1 MYPAYERYG
10 RSQSRGLHREGH
22 YPSVG
27 SLDKFYLQ
35 PQMVAM
41 DVYGHAYSQD
51 NFNARDV
58 GYRVER
64 RSIPREYFTD
74 CHRMENSRN
83 AGYDNTMN
91 HRYLYE
97 SNVRPG
103 YESRERYDPKPY
115 DRIDRER
122 LYSMERFG
130 YDNRYDGDR
139 NHFPS
144 LFTEAKRDSEIVHF
158 DKERRSRSDAK
169 RVSATISHD
178 KSARRD
184 KDRRRIKFDHS
195 DEEHHMYASQS
206 RNRYDARDVAT
217 GVVTEIKRSPYRDE
231 SKDSSVNRRGSE
243 KLFDEQRFSKDKNYK
258 PQEDKQSFSVKE
270 CESARVFSPK
280 LESETALQKLKTPE
294 SEDNKFMPRRE
305 SEGREKSSSRRES
318 DVYEKPLSEEESK
331 KQEMSSSRR
340 ESKKEEMSLSRR
352 ESEKQEMSLSRRES
366 EKREVSLSRRESEK
380 QEMSLSRRE
389 SEKREVSLSRR
400 ESEKQEMP
408 LSRRESEKREVS
420 LSRRESEKQEMS
432 LSRRESEKREVSL
445 SRRES
450 EKQEMSLSRRE
461 SEKREVSLSRRESEK
476 QEMPLSRRES
486 EKQEMSLSR
495 RESEKR
501 ETSLSRRESEKQEM
515 SLSRRES
522 EKQEMSLSRRES
534 EKQEMSS
541 SRRESEI
548 SRKSLSKRE
557 STVSESSVPRRK
569 SEVCDQMSRRESES
583 RKKSLSGPEFDVR
596 KHSVPRSEHSD
607 HSAEP
612 KESSE
617 KDVDQ
622 ESEGTL
628 VEDDQTPIKDDCSS
642 DEPQKLKVEFTDEV
656 RSRSRSPSIPVEES
670 DKCETTDRPV
680 ATKERRVKIQED
692 NKTGTFGQYEHS
704 EQRSTYL
711 TSKVRKNFV

>member
-389 SEKREVSLSRR
+389 SEK
-400 ESEKQEMP
+400 
-408 LSRRESEKREVS
+408 
-420 LSRRESEKQEMS
+420 
-432 LSRRESEKREVSL
+432 
-445 SRRES
+445 
-450 EKQEMSLSRRE
+450 
-461 SEKREVSLSRRESEK
+461 
-476 QEMPLSRRES
+476 
-486 EKQEMSLSR
+486 
-495 RESEKR
+495 
-501 ETSLSRRESEKQEM
+501 
-515 SLSRRES
+515 
-522 EKQEMSLSRRES
+522 
-534 EKQEMSS
+534 QEMSS